1 MSDSPASGRPD
12 ADALKSQ
19 IKEIIAK
26 NALAELSTVT
36 DDALLRDDL
45 GVDSL
50 LALEIVFDVERQF
63 NVTLTEDEARQ
74 LKTVNDAVRLV
85 ASKLSPA

>member
-1 MSDSPASGRPD
+1 MSDHPASSHPD
-12 ADALKSQ
+12 IDALKSQ

-26 NALAELSTVT
+26 NASAEPSAVT
-36 DDALLRDDL
+36 DDALLLDDL

-74 LKTVNDAVRLV
+74 LKTVADAVRLV
-85 ASKLSPA
+85 ASKLAPA